1 MIVVSDTSVISGLL
15 QSERLYILQKLYKKV
30 IIPAEVFSELT
41 NLDQQLLSSLQ
52 DEWIEVKN
60 VQETA
65 LLTELSVLLDP
76 GEAEAISLAK
86 ELNADL
92 LLIDE
97 KKGRLIASQLGL
109 QITGILGILIE
120 AKRQGY
126 VTEIKSIIEALTS
139 KAGVWF
145 KPSLV
150 AEVLT
155 RVNEI

>member
-15 QSERLYILQKLYKKV
+15 QSEKLYILQKLYKKIV
-30 IIPAEVFSELT
+30 IPTEVFTELT
-41 NLDQQLLSSLQ
+41 KLDQQLLSSLL
-52 DEWIEVKN
+52 DEWIEVIDVK
-60 VQETA
+60 ETA
-65 LLTELSVLLDP
+65 LLTELFILLDP

-126 VTEIKSIIEALTS
+126 ITEVKSIIEALTT

-145 KPSLV
+145 KPSLI

>member
-1 MIVVSDTSVISGLL
+1 VISGLV

-30 IIPAEVFSELT
+30 IIPAEVFTELT
-41 NLDQQLLSSLQ
+41 KLDQQLLSSLQ
-52 DEWIEVKN
+52 NEWIEVKN
-60 VQETA
+60 VKDVA
-65 LLTELSVLLDP
+65 LLTELSILLDP
-76 GEAEAISLAK
+76 AEAEAISLAK

-97 KKGRLIASQLGL
+97 KKGRLIATQLGL

-120 AKRQGY
+120 AKREGY
-126 VTEIKSIIEALTS
+126 ITEVKSIVEALTLR
-139 KAGVWF
+139 AGVWF

-150 AEVLT
+150 TEVLK